1 VPAAGERAQR
11 RARDAHVRSMG
22 QRRPARDVTVQF
34 TCGPHHLANIH
45 LRDVPPSRIALEPK
59 PTAAVAVPAVA
70 ARLATA
76 G

>member
-22 QRRPARDVTVQF
+22 QRRPARDITIDFAAVH
-34 TCGPHHLANIH
+34 PHIINYHLH
-45 LRDVPPSRIALEPK
+45 DVPTLRIAQEPK
-59 PTAAVAVPAVA
+59 PAVVVAVPAVA